1 MSHFGAGTE
10 YALHCLLFLTDGET
24 AHSPG
29 SRDLADFQ
37 GISPSYVAK
46 LFTSLERAG
55 IVSSTEGAKGGF
67 RLSRPASD
75 ISVLDV
81 VDAIEGRK
89 SIFQCRN
96 IRVNCALFGEKAPA
110 WAGSGLCAI
119 HQVMIDAEEKMR
131 EELARVTLS
140 DLNDSVSAKAPAG
153 FTPKVIDW
161 FADRQAD
168 RFRARSPRKSSQ
180 EQ

>member
-10 YALHCLLFLTDGET
+10 YALHCLLFLTEGET
-24 AHSPG
+24 AHSPS
-29 SRDLADFQ
+29 SRDLAEFQ
-37 GISPSYVAK
+37 GISSSYVAK

-81 VDAIEGRK
+81 VDAVEGRK
-89 SIFQCRN
+89 PIFQCRN
-96 IRVNCALFGEKAPA
+96 IRVNCALFGDRAPE

-131 EELARVTLS
+131 EELARMRLS
-140 DLNDSVSAKAPAG
+140 DLNDRISAKAPAN
-153 FTPKVIDW
+153 FNPKVIDW
-161 FADRQAD
+161 FAERQTD
-168 RFRARSPRKSSQ
+168 RFRARSPRKT
-180 EQ
+180 E

>member
-10 YALHCLLFLTDGET
+10 YALHCLLFLTGGET
-24 AHSPG
+24 AHSP
-29 SRDLADFQ
+29 SARDLAEFQ
-37 GISPSYVAK
+37 GVSPSYVAK

-55 IVSSTEGAKGGF
+55 IVSSAEGAKGGF
-67 RLSRPASD
+67 RLSHPASD

-89 SIFQCRN
+89 RIFQCKN
-96 IRVNCALFGEKAPA
+96 IRVNCVLFEDEAPA
-110 WAGSGLCAI
+110 WAVSGLCAI

-140 DLNDSVSAKAPAG
+140 DLNDRLSAKAPAN
-153 FTPKVIDW
+153 FSPKVIDW
-161 FADRQAD
+161 FAQRRTD
-168 RFRARSPRKSSQ
+168 RFRARSPRKSS
-180 EQ
+180 